1 MSNKKQTAVE
11 WMVEKL
17 FKPMDNPPIEN
28 VSDIIEQAKEM
39 EKQQIIDARNNGFL
53 ASGEGWNGEYGIK
66 DFNFLTEEIES
77 EQYYTETYE

>member
-1 MSNKKQTAVE
+1 MKTAVE

-39 EKQQIIDARNNGFL
+39 EKQ
-53 ASGEGWNGEYGIK
+53 
-66 DFNFLTEEIES
+66 
-77 EQYYTETYE
+77 

>member
-1 MSNKKQTAVE
+1 MKQTAVE

-39 EKQQIIDARNNGFL
+39 EKQQIIDAYDSKVIETL
-53 ASGEGWNGEYGIK
+53 ANEYY
-66 DFNFLTEEIES
+66 NENYEI
-77 EQYYTETYE
+77 